1 MSPIFLFIILLQPER
16 SQVFFFFMNT
26 FDLLDIP
33 CGAEK
38 LKEF

>member
-1 MSPIFLFIILLQPER
+1 MSPIFLFIILLQLEK
-16 SQVFFFFMNT
+16 SQVFFFMNT